1 MTTISLEVG
10 PKQTERADYLVPP
23 DSPDT
28 EALPPQDRLTDQDG
42 RTKRRPVK
50 GFAALI
56 GLIVAAGFI
65 VILSLNMAVAQGAF
79 TVALL
84 EEEAATLA
92 EQEQALLRQVA
103 QLESPESL
111 ATKAEALGMQPASGG
126 SFLRLEDGTMV
137 GPGVPKKL
145 QRPPGGRDKS

>member
-10 PKQTERADYLVPP
+10 LKHTDRAQHLAPPNSLATEVSA
-23 DSPDT
+23 
-28 EALPPQDRLTDQDG
+28 PQDRLSGQAA
-42 RTKRRPVK
+42 RPKRRPVK

-92 EQEQALLRQVA
+92 EREQALLRQVA

-111 ATKAEALGMQPASGG
+111 ATKAKALGMQPASGG